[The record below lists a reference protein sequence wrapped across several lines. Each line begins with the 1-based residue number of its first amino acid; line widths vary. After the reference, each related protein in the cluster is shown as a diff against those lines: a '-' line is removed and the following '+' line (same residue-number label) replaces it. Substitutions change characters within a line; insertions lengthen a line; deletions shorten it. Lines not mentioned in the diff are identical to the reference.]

1 MIATTL
7 LCMTSYQHVPASRV
21 TPTRLAL
28 TGAALFALSLF
39 LIIGGVSL
47 VSGVSATVAMY
58 TGLLGRIFF
67 TAGIVLLVLAAVRR
81 LDRR

>member
-1 MIATTL
+1 
-7 LCMTSYQHVPASRV
+7 MTSYQHIPASRV
-21 TPTRLAL
+21 TPARLAL
-28 TGAALFALSLF
+28 AGTAIFALSLL

-47 VSGVSATVAMY
+47 LAGVSATVAMY
-58 TGLLGRIFF
+58 TGLLGRICF